1 MEKSGKSFIVA
12 QVKFKLALELPIEV
26 GNKENNKQIQFYK
39 DEIIFFENKLNNINF
54 VKKAPKKIIQEHKIK
69 LENARRSLKLL
80 SK

>member
-1 MEKSGKSFIVA
+1 M
-12 QVKFKLALELPIEV
+12 PIEV